1 VLHRTN
7 GTGPSASGPAT
18 SNAASSS
25 PAASPAGTATSS
37 TPASSSTPSTV
48 APPPPDA
55 QAATVRAYYAAI
67 NNHHYARAWRL
78 GGRNSGTT
86 YQDFVNGFATTAHD
100 AVTIQ
105 SVSGDTVTA
114 QVTAEQTDGTVK
126 TYQGTYTVNG
136 GVITQFNVQQT
147 S

>member
-1 VLHRTN
+1 VR
-7 GTGPSASGPAT
+7 GPWPGAVG
-18 SNAASSS
+18 AAAQPS
-25 PAASPAGTATSS
+25 PGVPH
-37 TPASSSTPSTV
+37 
-48 APPPPDA
+48 PP
-55 QAATVRAYYAAI
+55 T
-67 NNHHYARAWRL
+67 RL

-86 YQDFVNGFATTAHD
+86 YRNFVSGFATTAHD

-105 SVSGDTVTA
+105 SVSGNVVTA